1 MADKQR
7 IIIDTDIGTDVDDA
21 LAITLALALEE
32 IELIGLT
39 IVDADVD
46 TRGKMAARLLGMAG
60 RSDVPVAK
68 GSSEPLN
75 GGRMPTWLGHEGKGL
90 LDMEYSGPEA
100 PILEQDAA
108 DFIIEESKK
117 GPLHVVCIGAVSNLA
132 RAFALDSQLGERL
145 AGVTSMG
152 GLIRESAFPP
162 EWDQFFEDTGIM
174 PAHLDHNTA
183 SDPEAALQV
192 ARKSPSMT
200 WVTGELTFPTYLHR
214 SGLDKIAAIDTPLAQ
229 ALVNMVEIWNRDWLR
244 PVLFRPGAQFP
255 MPDDAVA
262 CLHDPLTIASL
273 NPGSWIT
280 LEPLNLKFGIEGDY
294 FRIFEASAGDTERT
308 QSVSTAVDR
317 PSFEAFYVDRV
328 VAFLKTL

>member
-1 MADKQR
+1 MAKKQR
-7 IIIDTDIGTDVDDA
+7 VIIDTDIGTDVDDA

-46 TRGKMAARLLGMAG
+46 TRARMAARLLGMAG

-90 LDMEYSGPEA
+90 LDMDYSGPDA

-108 DFIIEESKK
+108 DFIIEESRKE
-117 GPLHVVCIGAVSNLA
+117 PLHVVCIGAVSNLA
-132 RAFALDSQLGERL
+132 RALAKDPQLPERL
-145 AGVTSMG
+145 ERVTSMG
-152 GLIRESAFPP
+152 GLIRESAFTP
-162 EWDQFFEDTGIM
+162 EWDRFFEETGIR

-183 SDPEAALQV
+183 SDPEAALQM

-200 WVTGELTFPTYLHR
+200 WVTGELTFTTYLHR
-214 SGLDKIAAIDTPLAQ
+214 SGLEKIAAIDTPLAQ

-244 PVLFRPGAQFP
+244 PVLFYPGAQFP

-273 NPGSWIT
+273 SPRPWLT
-280 LEPLNLKFGIEGDY
+280 LEPLKLRFEIEGDY
-294 FRIFEASAGDTERT
+294 FRVFEASAEDAERT
-308 QSVSTAVDR
+308 QNVSTAVDR
-317 PSFEAFYVDRV
+317 PAFEAFYVDRV